1 MIKYL
6 LTAITQVDPVCWVF
20 LEQSDS
26 DGGMVELGGGAHAL
40 FILVKQLEATYVA
53 ITK

>member
-20 LEQSDS
+20 LEESDS
-26 DGGMVELGGGAHAL
+26 DGGMSGGGGAHAL